1 MTIWRLL
8 ILTAILLLAISTQ
21 TAFGAAPR
29 ATSVTFFPDGKRLVE
44 TYTNGVVR
52 ITSVPDGKLLEL
64 IEASP
69 KSVNGSAVSPDG
81 SRLATAN
88 GDGTIALWSTADWSK
103 QTTITGHTRYVRS
116 VAFSP
121 DGRRLVSGGADSIVR
136 CWDPATGS
144 LIWEGKG
151 HVGAINALTFSHDG
165 KLLGSVA
172 GDGTLRIWDAGSGS
186 EVATLIP
193 PDSKNPRRTA
203 AFSHDDRRIAAGDLF
218 STIVW
223 DVASTSLIYKASG
236 ALLAISFSP
245 DGKRLALGQPEAVVL
260 VDASSGATQSAYS
273 PEEAHA
279 GGANP
284 VALAFSADWKWYAIL
299 PDRGSLFVGKIAEI
313 DAKQAAEDCQY
324 DEPRNPICLGALC
337 SDAKFIFKDGCVHVM
352 NIGASP
358 MVVTADMRC
367 GETTKFEVAP
377 GQSAPISYLVRCV
390 QAFGELKSIDINPKK

>member
-1 MTIWRLL
+1 MRIWRLL
-8 ILTAILLLAISTQ
+8 LLIAILLPVMPVQ
-21 TAFGAAPR
+21 TAFGRAPR

-44 TYTNGVVR
+44 TYTDGVVR

-64 IEASP
+64 IEASTT
-69 KSVNGSAVSPDG
+69 SVNRAAVAPDG

-88 GDGTIALWSTADWSK
+88 SDGTIVLWSTADWSK
-103 QTTITGHTRYVRS
+103 QNTIIGPTKYLRS

-121 DGRRLVSGGADSIVR
+121 DGRRLVSGGADAIVR

-144 LIWEGKG
+144 PIWEGKG
-151 HVGAINALTFSHDG
+151 HVAAINALTFSHDG
-165 KLLGSVA
+165 KLLSSVA
-172 GDGTLRIWDAGSGS
+172 DDGTLRIWDAGSGS
-186 EVATLIP
+186 EVAALIP
-193 PDSKNPRRTA
+193 PDSKNPRRTV
-203 AFSHDDRRIAAGDLF
+203 AFSHDDHRIAAGDFF

-223 DVASTSLIYKASG
+223 DVASKSLAYKASG

-299 PDRGSLFVGKIAEI
+299 PDRGSLYVGKIAEI

-324 DEPRNPICLGALC
+324 DEPRNPLCLGALC
-337 SDAKFIFKDGCVHVM
+337 GDAKFVFKDGCVHVM
-352 NIGASP
+352 NTSASA
-358 MVVTADMRC
+358 MAVAADMRC
-367 GETTKFEVAP
+367 GETTKFEVPP

-390 QAFGELKSIDINPKK
+390 QTFGELKSIDINPKK

>member
-1 MTIWRLL
+1 MRIWRLL
-8 ILTAILLLAISTQ
+8 LLIAILLPVMPVQ
-21 TAFGAAPR
+21 TAFGRAPR

-44 TYTNGVVR
+44 TYTDGVVR

-64 IEASP
+64 IEASTV
-69 KSVNGSAVSPDG
+69 SVNRAAVSPDG
-81 SRLATAN
+81 SKLATAN
-88 GDGTIALWSTADWSK
+88 SDGTIVLWSTADWSK
-103 QTTITGHTRYVRS
+103 QNTITGHAKYLRS

-144 LIWEGKG
+144 PIWEGKG
-151 HVGAINALTFSHDG
+151 HVAAINALTFSHDG

-172 GDGTLRIWDAGSGS
+172 DDGTVRIWDAGSGS

-193 PDSKNPRRTA
+193 PDSKNPRRTV
-203 AFSHDDRRIAAGDLF
+203 AFSHDDRRIAAGDFF

-223 DVASTSLIYKASG
+223 DVASKSLAYKASG
-236 ALLAISFSP
+236 GLLAISFSP

-324 DEPRNPICLGALC
+324 DEPRNPICLGTLC
-337 SDAKFIFKDGCVHVM
+337 GDAKFIFKDGCVHVM
-352 NIGASP
+352 NTSASP
-358 MVVTADMRC
+358 MAVAADMRC
-367 GETTKFEVAP
+367 GEVTKFEVPP

-390 QAFGELKSIDINPKK
+390 QTFGELKSIDINPKK